1 MLGETSWNYWEQM
14 GRSGGRGREVGEEEG
29 QPRGGRV
36 VGLCVGGDWTDPQSD
51 HGVLSRLSG
60 NISSMGRSLTR
71 L

>member
-36 VGLCVGGDWTDPQSD
+36 VGLCVGGDWTDPHSD
-51 HGVLSRLSG
+51 HWGSEPIIWKYLFHG
-60 NISSMGRSLTR
+60 
-71 L
+71 